1 VIDLHCHLLPGVDDG
16 PASME
21 ESIALAE
28 RLVAEGVETVVATPH
43 VSPDYPTTAAAID
56 AGVADVRA
64 GLAAAGVPLSVEPG
78 AEISFAMLS
87 GLSREELSR
96 LTLGRGD
103 ALLLESPYNAAAP
116 FLEEA
121 VFDVQVMGFRTVL
134 AHPERSP
141 VFQGQPGR
149 VATLV
154 ERGALCCVNGG
165 SMSGRFGERV
175 LTTAVDL
182 FRRGLVHA
190 VASDAHDL
198 RGRPPTLRAAFAG
211 LEGDLPGI
219 GRQVGWYTG
228 EVPAALLAGEPLPAR
243 PATPSPPRGLQ
254 GLLARLR
261 R

>member
-1 VIDLHCHLLPGVDDG
+1 VIDLHCHLLPGLDDG
-16 PASME
+16 PATME

-43 VSPDYPTTAAAID
+43 VSPDYPTSAAAMA
-56 AGVADVRA
+56 AGVAEVRA
-64 GLAAAGVPLSVEPG
+64 ALSTAGVPLSVAPG
-78 AEISFAMLS
+78 AEISFSML
-87 GLSREELSR
+87 GELSPDELR
-96 LTLGRGD
+96 SLALGGAD

-121 VFDVQVMGFRTVL
+121 VFDVQVTGFRAVL

-141 VFQGQPGR
+141 VFQGQPDR

-154 ERGALCCVNGG
+154 ERGALCCVNAG
-165 SMSGRFGERV
+165 SLSGRFGTRV
-175 LTTAVDL
+175 RATGLEL

-198 RGRPPTLRAAFAG
+198 AGRPPTLRDAFPD
-211 LEGDLPGI
+211 LEADLPGI
-219 GRQVGWYTG
+219 AAQARWYAR
-228 EVPAALLAGEPLPAR
+228 EVPAALLAGEPLPPR
-243 PATPSPPRGLQ
+243 PPTPSPRRLG
-254 GLLARLR
+254 GLLGRLR

>member
-1 VIDLHCHLLPGVDDG
+1 VIDLHCHLLPGLDDG

-43 VSPDYPTTAAAID
+43 VSRDYPTSAAAMA

-64 GLAAAGVPLSVEPG
+64 ALAAAGVPLSVAPG
-78 AEISFAMLS
+78 AEISFSMLA
-87 GLSREELSR
+87 ELSR
-96 LTLGRGD
+96 DERRPLALGGAD

-121 VFDVQVMGFRTVL
+121 VFDVQVMGFRAVL

-141 VFQGQPGR
+141 VFQEQSDR
-149 VATLV
+149 VALLV
-154 ERGALCCVNGG
+154 ERGALCCVNAG
-165 SMSGRFGERV
+165 SLGGRFGTRV
-175 LTTAVDL
+175 RATALEL

-198 RGRPPTLRAAFAG
+198 GGRPPTLRNAFSD

-219 GRQVGWYTG
+219 AGQSRWYTR
-228 EVPAALLAGEPLPAR
+228 EAPAALLAGEPLPPR
-243 PATPSPPRGLQ
+243 PPTPSPRRIQ